1 MRAAGGVQKHGALP
15 IPLKLRNA
23 PTKLMKDLA
32 YGKGY
37 EKYNEQSYLPAK
49 LKKRKYLK

>member
-1 MRAAGGVQKHGALP
+1 MA
-15 IPLKLRNA
+15 IRNA
-23 PTKLMKDLA
+23 PTKLMKDLE

-37 EKYNEQSYLPAK
+37 EMRDTESFLPEK